1 MKLLTASTESAATA
15 LNTKALAYVVA
26 EQNANATAWSDVFTD
41 GSKFGI
47 VYDDSI
53 RSAFTNSELGASTT
67 GTGMDAVTTYSKVID
82 GERKETDPQGNV
94 TGIWE
99 PV

>member
-1 MKLLTASTESAATA
+1 MKLLTASTESAAVA

-26 EQNANATAWSDVFTD
+26 EQNANATAWSDTFTD

-47 VYDDSI
+47 LYDDSI
-53 RSAFTNSELGASTT
+53 RSAFTDSELGRVVT
-67 GTGMDAVTTYSKVID
+67 GTGMEATETLNKVIN
-82 GERKETDPQGNV
+82 GERKQTDLEGNV

>member
-1 MKLLTASTESAATA
+1 MKLLTASTKAAATA
-15 LNTKALAYVVA
+15 LNAKALAYVIA

-53 RSAFTNSELGASTT
+53 RSAFTNTELGRVVT
-67 GTGMDAVTTYSKVID
+67 GEGIGATETLGNVIA
-82 GERKETDPQGNV
+82 GERKQTDLEGNV
-94 TGIWE
+94 TGEWE
-99 PV
+99 VA

>member
-53 RSAFTNSELGASTT
+53 RSAFTDSELGRVVT
-67 GTGMDAVTTYSKVID
+67 GTGMEATETLNKVIE